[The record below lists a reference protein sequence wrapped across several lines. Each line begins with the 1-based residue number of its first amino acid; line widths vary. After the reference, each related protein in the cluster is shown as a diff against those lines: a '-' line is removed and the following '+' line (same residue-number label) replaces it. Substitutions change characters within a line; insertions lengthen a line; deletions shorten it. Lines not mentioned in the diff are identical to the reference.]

1 MASSV
6 ASLAQAW
13 AWAALLA
20 SVMAMASPT
29 LAVARA
35 APVIPVRFV
44 LPPAARQVLARASQA
59 ELHIVLD
66 ARLASLPKNHDFQS
80 HFGLGQC
87 FGAPAPASQSWL

>member
-44 LPPAARQVLARASQA
+44 VPPVARQVLARASQA
-59 ELHIVLD
+59 ELHVVL
-66 ARLASLPKNHDFQS
+66 ARLAALLKSHDFQS